1 LNRNLRLKRI
11 QIIGKRRG
19 SKELDIIFGRFID
32 YSLEDLDD
40 SLLQQFEKFL
50 EVNEPDLQSYFFS
63 HISPPK
69 EFEAIFQKILDSL
82 NFKA

>member
-1 LNRNLRLKRI
+1 MDRNLRLKRI

-32 YSLEDLDD
+32 DGLSDLDD

-50 EVNEPDLQSYFFS
+50 EENEADLQSYFFS
-63 HISPPK
+63 QVDPPK
-69 EFEAIFQKILDSL
+69 EFEAIFQKILLSL
-82 NFKA
+82 SIKT